1 MLSNEV
7 IEVHLTSLRKGQ
19 DELRDD
25 YKCLRNQVGA
35 LQTNL
40 SDKISNLSNDVAD
53 MRGLQKAMI
62 WVVGGLGSLGLVGKI
77 FNWFWAQYIVMTP
90 ETIEAHITLLNA
102 RLDELK
108 KDVRELRAADN
119 SIRDRIDFVLT
130 RLDQG
135 LNGAL
140 EKRR

>member
-1 MLSNEV
+1 
-7 IEVHLTSLRKGQ
+7 
-19 DELRDD
+19 
-25 YKCLRNQVGA
+25 
-35 LQTNL
+35 
-40 SDKISNLSNDVAD
+40 
-53 MRGLQKAMI
+53 
-62 WVVGGLGSLGLVGKI
+62 
-77 FNWFWAQYIVMTP
+77 MTP